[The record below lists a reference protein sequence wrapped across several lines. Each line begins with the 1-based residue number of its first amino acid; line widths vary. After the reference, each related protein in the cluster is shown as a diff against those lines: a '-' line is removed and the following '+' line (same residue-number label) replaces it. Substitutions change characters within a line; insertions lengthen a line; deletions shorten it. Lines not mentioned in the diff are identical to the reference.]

1 MTALWSGLTE
11 KPKKETNYNHL
22 IANFS
27 GLLMVCLIHPSHE
40 KTITGYNPNT
50 SGTDP
55 VLFTTFLE
63 KSTDI
68 NYLTIPIRPGH
79 VMYIPY
85 GWYYYIYC
93 GQENTACVYMDLM
106 NKTWFG

>member
-1 MTALWSGLTE
+1 MA
-11 KPKKETNYNHL
+11 
-22 IANFS
+22 
-27 GLLMVCLIHPSHE
+27 
-40 KTITGYNPNT
+40 YNPTT
-50 SGTDP
+50 SSNADSP
-55 VLFTTFLE
+55 PEQFTAFLE

-79 VMYIPY
+79 VMYLPY

-93 GQENTACVYMDLM
+93 GQENTSCVYMDLQ